1 VLDRADFFATITPRL
16 KELPLRQI
24 MQAAGVTKAT
34 ASGYRNG
41 KSVPHPSYWLALA
54 ELVGAKVAPFDTV
67 S

>member
-41 KSVPHPSYWLALA
+41 KSVPHPSRWPALA
-54 ELVGAKVAPFDTV
+54 QLVGVEEDLVLGGT
-67 S
+67 